1 MTNREIIQSYADE
14 LAGYRRLFKCWGV
27 VLTPSMVKKAKERIA
42 WLKAEIKDLEGAIAM
57 GADDENPLAGWC
69 VSTTK

>member
-1 MTNREIIQSYADE
+1 MTNREIVQSYADE
-14 LAGYRRLFKCWGV
+14 LAGYSRLLKFWAV
-27 VLTPSMVKKAKERIA
+27 ALTPEMKKRALERME

-69 VSTTK
+69 

>member
-1 MTNREIIQSYADE
+1 MTNCEIMESYADE
-14 LAGYRRLFKCWGV
+14 LAGYRRLFKCWKI
-27 VLTPSMVKKAKERIA
+27 VLTPEMKKRALERVA
-42 WLKAEIKDLEGAIAM
+42 WLKSEIADLKGAIAM